1 MGANF
6 FSFSSI
12 PAHFSL
18 YSKILPLICKPE
30 VSNDVIFPKFLLI
43 KVLVFLSIISENN
56 IEKLIVLIPFL
67 ISLCCRNYLLSFL
80 ERLF

>member
-6 FSFSSI
+6 FSLFSI

-18 YSKILPLICKPE
+18 YSKIFPLICKPE
-30 VSNDVIFPKFLLI
+30 VSSDKVFPKFLLI
-43 KVLVFLSIISENN
+43 KVLVFLSISENN
-56 IEKLIVLIPFL
+56 IEKLVVLIPFL
-67 ISLCCRNYLLSFL
+67 ISLCSHNYLLSFL